1 MYFAGQITLQAG
13 LDIFSIIKHFTWI
26 IKFFIFIQTIQ
37 ITGELEV
44 GYVSSET
51 PMVVYLNVHTAI
63 EQLRQKVEREGK
75 NAIGPRV
82 SRSLKLLKTP

>member
-1 MYFAGQITLQAG
+1 MNIFHHQI
-13 LDIFSIIKHFTWI
+13 IY
-26 IKFFIFIQTIQ
+26 FIFIIIQTIQ